1 MPGLNELKL
10 CYDTAVPNWISLD
23 WHQLKLV
30 PPSLGTMVTIR

>member
-23 WHQLKLV
+23 WHRLKLV
-30 PPSLGTMVTIR
+30 PPPLGTMVTIR